1 MSRQWILHV
10 LVSLLCITGHL
21 SRWRGKGNF
30 RVFQKTDC
38 IPFNSYKIQ
47 VVEFWACRLL
57 TRIDGQQTKPSMNLL
72 IVHSVFMCF
81 RIPICR
87 VLGWGFVVLPAD
99 VTHRH
104 FHHLTF
110 LPRKVSPKPSRLR
123 SFRETIIP
131 LCKSAGN
138 RRNWWHHGC
147 QSWTLRFVKRKV
159 ICCYTRVFRLK
170 TTSYPDWRVLAENQR
185 SESDLPL
192 LRSSVPWQSGQC
204 RVYVALKCSFQEI
217 NASGIG
223 TSSCFQPF
231 PPKNENEGTPVSFPA
246 AVPQIFELSL
256 AVDPRHSIC
265 CVWSWSSMV
274 PPRGIAQDGAQKSG
288 NTRSKIARELAQIS
302 WCQMVPSAVQQKSTK
317 KNGPRCFGT
326 KVCYEKFL
334 GVLDY
339 KKKQWL

>member
-1 MSRQWILHV
+1 MLI
-10 LVSLLCITGHL
+10 
-21 SRWRGKGNF
+21 
-30 RVFQKTDC
+30 
-38 IPFNSYKIQ
+38 
-47 VVEFWACRLL
+47 
-57 TRIDGQQTKPSMNLL
+57 RIDGQQTKPPMSLL
-72 IVHSVFMCF
+72 IVDSVFMCF

-87 VLGWGFVVLPAD
+87 VLGWGFVVWTAD

-123 SFRETIIP
+123 SFRETSS

-159 ICCYTRVFRLK
+159 ICCYTLVFRLK
-170 TTSYPDWRVLAENQR
+170 TWFPAWRVLAENQR

-204 RVYVALKCSFQEI
+204 GVYVALKCSFQEI

-223 TSSCFQPF
+223 TSSCFQTF

-256 AVDPRHSIC
+256 AVDPRHPIC
-265 CVWSWSSMV
+265 CGWSWSWTV
-274 PPRGIAQDGAQKSG
+274 PPRGIAQGGAQKSG
-288 NTRSKIARELAQIS
+288 NSRSKIARGLARLS
-302 WCQMVPSAVQQKSTK
+302 WCSLVSLTMQQQLKKTWSKIFWDKKMLEMLKKWFATKSA
-317 KNGPRCFGT
+317 
-326 KVCYEKFL
+326 
-334 GVLDY
+334 
-339 KKKQWL
+339 